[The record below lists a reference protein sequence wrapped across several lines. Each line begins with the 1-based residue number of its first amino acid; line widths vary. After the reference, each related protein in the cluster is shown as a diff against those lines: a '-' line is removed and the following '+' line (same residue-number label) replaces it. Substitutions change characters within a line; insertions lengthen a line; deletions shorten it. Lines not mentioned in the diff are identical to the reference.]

1 MTPNERE
8 EFIFDLSH
16 HMIAKL
22 SHAGIFAM
30 AVDQMC
36 SILSKES
43 DEQLCKIG
51 PHNLYKK
58 DKKKHKKLK
67 GFNAA

>member
-1 MTPNERE
+1 MTENERE

-16 HMIAKL
+16 HMVSKL

-30 AVDQMC
+30 AEDQMC
-36 SILSKES
+36 TILARES

-51 PHNLYKK
+51 PSTLYKK
-58 DKKKHKKLK
+58 DKK
-67 GFNAA
+67 N

>member
-1 MTPNERE
+1 MTENERE

-16 HMIAKL
+16 HMVGKL

-36 SILSKES
+36 TILARES

-51 PHNLYKK
+51 PSSLYKK
-58 DKKKHKKLK
+58 DKKKHKKVK
-67 GFNAA
+67 GF